1 MRAPG
6 DRSLGLAGVRPLA
19 SDVWRAPRVRERVNE
34 RFLANTLRG
43 VSSSNARSDARR
55 AERQIDSRA
64 EGERPGG
71 AAEDASAVGKKRPRE
86 GDDEAEKHSVDDL
99 SVNPEVDPAVG
110 FREDPESD
118 ERLAALLGV
127 KKRRARGAA
136 PSTVRYALIPPPP
149 EHSSPAAD
157 HARSLP
163 SSEGRR
169 QKQKQRA
176 ERKEVSKKERKS
188 KKKKRERKRSSSR
201 G

>member
-55 AERQIDSRA
+55 AERQIWRA

-86 GDDEAEKHSVDDL
+86 GDDEAGKHSVDDL
-99 SVNPEVDPAVG
+99 SVNPAVDPAVG

-136 PSTVRYALIPPPP
+136 PSTGGYALIPEP

-157 HARSLP
+157 HLRSLP

>member
-55 AERQIDSRA
+55 AERQIWRA

-86 GDDEAEKHSVDDL
+86 GDDEAGKRAVDDL
-99 SVNPEVDPAVG
+99 SVNPAVDPAVG

-136 PSTVRYALIPPPP
+136 PSTVRYALIPPP

-157 HARSLP
+157 HARSRP
-163 SSEGRR
+163 RSEGRR
-169 QKQKQRA
+169 EKHEPRD
-176 ERKEVSKKERKS
+176 RKEVSKKERKS

>member
-55 AERQIDSRA
+55 AERQIWRA

-71 AAEDASAVGKKRPRE
+71 AAEDASAVGKKKPRE
-86 GDDEAEKHSVDDL
+86 GDDEAGKRAVDDL
-99 SVNPEVDPAVG
+99 SVNPAVDPAVG

-118 ERLAALLGV
+118 DRLAALLGV

-157 HARSLP
+157 HARSRP
-163 SSEGRR
+163 RSEGRR
-169 QKQKQRA
+169 EKHEPRD
-176 ERKEVSKKERKS
+176 RKEVSKKERKS
-188 KKKKRERKRSSSR
+188 KKKKRERKRSSWR

>member
-1 MRAPG
+1 MRPPG

-55 AERQIDSRA
+55 AERQIWRA

-86 GDDEAEKHSVDDL
+86 GDDEAGKRAVDDL
-99 SVNPEVDPAVG
+99 SVNPAVDPAVG

-118 ERLAALLGV
+118 DRLAALLGV

-157 HARSLP
+157 HARSRP
-163 SSEGRR
+163 RSEGRR
-169 QKQKQRA
+169 EKHEPRD
-176 ERKEVSKKERKS
+176 RKEVSKKERKS

>member
-55 AERQIDSRA
+55 AERQIWRA

-71 AAEDASAVGKKRPRE
+71 AAEDASAVGKKKPRE
-86 GDDEAEKHSVDDL
+86 GDDEAGKRAVDDL
-99 SVNPEVDPAVG
+99 SVNPAVDPAVG

-118 ERLAALLGV
+118 DRLAALLGV

-157 HARSLP
+157 QARSRP
-163 SSEGRR
+163 RSEGRR
-169 QKQKQRA
+169 EKHEPRD
-176 ERKEVSKKERKS
+176 RKEVSKKERKS

>member
-55 AERQIDSRA
+55 AERQIWRA

-71 AAEDASAVGKKRPRE
+71 AAEDASAVGKKRPRD

-99 SVNPEVDPAVG
+99 SVNPAVDPAVG

-127 KKRRARGAA
+127 KKRRARRAA
-136 PSTVRYALIPPPP
+136 PSTGGYALIPHPP

-157 HARSLP
+157 HLRSLP

-169 QKQKQRA
+169 EKHEPRD
-176 ERKEVSKKERKS
+176 RKEVSKKERKS

>member
-55 AERQIDSRA
+55 AERQIWRA

-71 AAEDASAVGKKRPRE
+71 AAEDASAVGKKKPRE
-86 GDDEAEKHSVDDL
+86 GDDEAGKRAVDDL
-99 SVNPEVDPAVG
+99 SVNPAVDPAVG

-118 ERLAALLGV
+118 DRLAALLGV

-157 HARSLP
+157 HARSRP
-163 SSEGRR
+163 RSEGRR
-169 QKQKQRA
+169 EKQKQRA

-188 KKKKRERKRSSSR
+188 KKKKRERRRSSSR

>member
-55 AERQIDSRA
+55 AERQIWRA

-71 AAEDASAVGKKRPRE
+71 AAEDASAVGKKRPRDV
-86 GDDEAEKHSVDDL
+86 DDEAGKRAVDDL
-99 SVNPEVDPAVG
+99 SVNPAVDPAVG

-157 HARSLP
+157 HARSRP
-163 SSEGRR
+163 RSEGRR
-169 QKQKQRA
+169 EKHEPRD
-176 ERKEVSKKERKS
+176 RKEVSKKERKS

>member
-6 DRSLGLAGVRPLA
+6 DRSLGPAGVRPLA

-55 AERQIDSRA
+55 AERQIWRA

-71 AAEDASAVGKKRPRE
+71 AAEDASAVGKKRPRD
-86 GDDEAEKHSVDDL
+86 GDDEAEKRAVDDL
-99 SVNPEVDPAVG
+99 SVNPAVDPAVG

-127 KKRRARGAA
+127 KKRRARRAA

-157 HARSLP
+157 HLRSLP
-163 SSEGRR
+163 SSDGRR
-169 QKQKQRA
+169 EKHKPRD
-176 ERKEVSKKERKS
+176 RKEVSKKERKS
-188 KKKKRERKRSSSR
+188 KKKKRERRRSSSR